1 MVWVVKYLRMDYSTL
16 LNPQQLAAVT
26 TKSQHVRIIAG
37 AGSGKT
43 RVLTYRISY
52 LIGEMGVDPR
62 RILAI
67 AFTNKVAAEMKERA
81 AKLVPEYGDLLSVST
96 FHAFCA
102 RFLRIEASAIGY
114 PRNFT
119 IYDEDDQ
126 SSLVKDICVQSNP
139 SRNVSKSLNVTK
151 RESMRISPSTLMTFS
166 LRPSS
171 SLRTSLI
178 FARNGCIVTITF
190 SSTSSRTLTTSNI
203 A

>member
-126 SSLVKDICVQSNP
+126 SSLVKDICVDMGYRKGDDIVKASLHYI
-139 SRNVSKSLNVTK
+139 RSKK
-151 RESMRISPSTLMTFS
+151 M
-166 LRPSS
+166 
-171 SLRTSLI
+171 
-178 FARNGCIVTITF
+178 
-190 SSTSSRTLTTSNI
+190 
-203 A
+203 